1 MSLEGFSLRLQ
12 KSGWNVHAFE
22 YVSSRTDIMIIQTCW
37 YAQTKILQIMLKS
50 VCFIIYHFFLSKVIQ
65 MTYSI
70 NQYENKDKK
79 KNQLKYG
86 SYNVLDFKQTV

>member
-1 MSLEGFSLRLQ
+1 
-12 KSGWNVHAFE
+12 
-22 YVSSRTDIMIIQTCW
+22 
-37 YAQTKILQIMLKS
+37 MLKS